1 MFSICRHLFIQ
12 LELEVD
18 ILRLRLVPKKICAVS
33 VHRIFG
39 HMHEA
44 LNAIE
49 KNN

>member
-18 ILRLRLVPKKICAVS
+18 ILRLRKKVCAVS